1 MNIKMLYQVVII
13 SLALSIVS
21 SQGALELNLLKNGER
36 VNIKKYLV
44 ILISLKL
51 IVLKLVQCART
62 PINTARNGQQAVN
75 VP

>member
-44 ILISLKL
+44 IFISLKL
-51 IVLKLVQCART
+51 IVF
-62 PINTARNGQQAVN
+62 
-75 VP
+75 